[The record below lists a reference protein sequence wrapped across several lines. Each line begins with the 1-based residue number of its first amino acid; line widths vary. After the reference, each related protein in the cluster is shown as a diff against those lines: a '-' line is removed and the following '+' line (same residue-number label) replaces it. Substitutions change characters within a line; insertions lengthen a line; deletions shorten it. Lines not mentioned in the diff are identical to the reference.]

1 MPLQQPSRESI
12 SVSLRLAAQHWERQA
27 QNRDGRREK
36 DDEENSANR
45 GDDEELEEERFI
57 NVMHETHTAEVY
69 FHFIY
74 EL

>member
-1 MPLQQPSRESI
+1 M
-12 SVSLRLAAQHWERQA
+12 SLRLAAQHRERQA

-36 DDEENSANR
+36 DDEEHSANR

-57 NVMHETHTAEVY
+57 NLMHETHTAELH

-74 EL
+74 QL